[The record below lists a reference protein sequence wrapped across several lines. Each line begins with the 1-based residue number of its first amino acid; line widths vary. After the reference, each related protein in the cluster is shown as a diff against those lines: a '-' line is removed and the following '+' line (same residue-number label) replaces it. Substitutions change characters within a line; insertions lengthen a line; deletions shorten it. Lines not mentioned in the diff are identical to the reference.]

1 MNLPTFTSAAWSPV
15 YLRDLLRELV
25 ARDMKL
31 RYRRSVLGLAWTLLN
46 PLAQLLVLNFVFS
59 RILPLN
65 IPNYPS
71 FLFVGLL
78 AWSWFQSSLINGTG
92 AIVDNRDLIKR
103 PGFPEAILPLVT
115 VSANFIHFLLALP
128 VLFLFLILARIPL
141 SGAILALPL
150 VFAVQFILTLSLV
163 YLVATMHVTFRDTQ
177 YLLGVLLLLGFYLS
191 PVFYDSS
198 SIPAQYQT
206 LYHLNPMAVLI
217 DSYRQILLDG
227 QFPEWGGILILGLVA
242 IGLLLA
248 GYGIFRRSSRTFAEE
263 L

>member
-1 MNLPTFTSAAWSPV
+1 MQAVGSPSV
-15 YLRDLLRELV
+15 YLVDLLIILIG
-25 ARDMKL
+25 RDMKL

-128 VLFLFLILARIPL
+128 
-141 SGAILALPL
+141 
-150 VFAVQFILTLSLV
+150 
-163 YLVATMHVTFRDTQ
+163 
-177 YLLGVLLLLGFYLS
+177 
-191 PVFYDSS
+191 
-198 SIPAQYQT
+198 
-206 LYHLNPMAVLI
+206 
-217 DSYRQILLDG
+217 
-227 QFPEWGGILILGLVA
+227 
-242 IGLLLA
+242 
-248 GYGIFRRSSRTFAEE
+248 
-263 L
+263 